1 AVTEDT
7 TTTASG
13 SLSVSDVDTGEAV
26 FQASSAAGT
35 YGSFSIGADGT
46 GECSVNNAAAN
57 VQSLPAGAHASENF
71 TGTSFDGTATQVITS
86 NITGTNDAAAISGTA
101 TGAVTEDTT
110 TTASGSLSVSDVDT
124 GEAVFQASS
133 ATGTY
138 GSFSIGADG
147 NWTYSLNN
155 AAANVQSLPTAA
167 HATETL
173 TANSFDVTATQLI
186 TINITG

>member
-1 AVTEDT
+1 QVVTFIFTGTNDAAAISGT
-7 TTTASG
+7 VPARRSYDLTTTASG

-35 YGSFSIGADGT
+35 YGSFSIGT
-46 GECSVNNAAAN
+46 
-57 VQSLPAGAHASENF
+57 
-71 TGTSFDGTATQVITS
+71 
-86 NITGTNDAAAISGTA
+86 
-101 TGAVTEDTT
+101 
-110 TTASGSLSVSDVDT
+110 
-124 GEAVFQASS
+124 
-133 ATGTY
+133 
-138 GSFSIGADG
+138 DG